1 MENEFLLYIVGN
13 ETENIIGSESIN
25 NQIYIYMRKHKNKE
39 EKDCTQKKTKK
50 VLAILHSLGYTKR
63 AVT

>member
-1 MENEFLLYIVGN
+1 
-13 ETENIIGSESIN
+13 
-25 NQIYIYMRKHKNKE
+25 MRKHENKE

>member
-1 MENEFLLYIVGN
+1 
-13 ETENIIGSESIN
+13 
-25 NQIYIYMRKHKNKE
+25 MRKHKNKE

-50 VLAILHSLGYTKR
+50 ALAILRFLGYTKR

>member
-1 MENEFLLYIVGN
+1 
-13 ETENIIGSESIN
+13 
-25 NQIYIYMRKHKNKE
+25 MRKHKNKE
-39 EKDCTQKKTKK
+39 GKDCTRKKTKK